1 MKLGRMLCR
10 PCPGWLFFD
19 DRLQPNWH
27 QRSRMS
33 YRHADSIHPHISLI
47 HPPAKSLS
55 NAAPKSKFSVV
66 LGPSGP
72 VKIYAQIYLQ
82 APADLKSAGNRGV
95 VQSCLQV
102 LHVHVFLVAPLGARH
117 MAQPRADRRSAERR

>member
-10 PCPGWLFFD
+10 LCPGWLFFD

-66 LGPSGP
+66 LGPSKCNYYFFVYSNNSISHKSSTGP
-72 VKIYAQIYLQ
+72 VE
-82 APADLKSAGNRGV
+82 
-95 VQSCLQV
+95 C
-102 LHVHVFLVAPLGARH
+102 
-117 MAQPRADRRSAERR
+117 